1 MPVLPADCF
10 INAYF
15 TLSPSPQKRRI
26 VLLGATGSIGE
37 STLRVITA
45 HRDRLELV
53 GIAAH
58 RNHGRLAEIARQF
71 GVRHVG
77 LYDSAAYSE
86 ARSSNDFPAETKFFG
101 GAEGLSQ
108 LATLADADIVLVA
121 IVGTTALEPTLAA
134 IAAKKTVALA
144 SKEILVL
151 AGKFVMA
158 AARASGSRLLPVDS
172 EHNAVFQCLEG
183 HRAED
188 VRRLVLTASGG
199 AFRDWP
205 LEKLADVTPAD
216 ALQHPNWTM
225 GPKITVDSA
234 TMANKGLELIEAQC
248 LFDLRADQC
257 QAVIHLQSTMHCLV
271 EFKDGS
277 LLAHLCPPSMTF
289 PIQHALLY
297 PQRAATSTDVALP
310 LNRIF
315 SLDFRP
321 VDETRYPCLR
331 LAREAMAAGGV
342 APAVFNAANEVAV
355 AAFLQNRVPFLA
367 IPQIIDKTLASVKNF
382 EPGTLEQ
389 VLAVDAAARQTAA
402 TNLPT

>member
-1 MPVLPADCF
+1 MTNIL
-10 INAYF
+10 
-15 TLSPSPQKRRI
+15 PQKRRV

-37 STLRVITA
+37 STLRVIA
-45 HRDRLELV
+45 AQSDRLELV

-58 RNHGRLAEIARQF
+58 GKHQRLAEIARQF

-77 LYDSAAYSE
+77 LYDEPAYAA
-86 ARSSNDFPAETKFFG
+86 ARSSPAFPTGTKFYG
-101 GAEGLSQ
+101 GAAGLSD
-108 LATLADADIVLVA
+108 LATLAEADTILIAV
-121 IVGTTALEPTLAA
+121 VGTAGLQPALAA
-134 IAAKKTVALA
+134 IAAKKTIALA

-151 AGKFVMA
+151 AGKFIIE

-183 HRAED
+183 HRTSD

-205 LEKLADVTPAD
+205 LEKLAHVTPAD
-216 ALQHPNWTM
+216 ALKHPNWAM

-234 TMANKGLELIEAQC
+234 TLANKGLELIEAQC
-248 LFDLRADQC
+248 LFGLRAEQC
-257 QAVIHLQSTMHCLV
+257 QAVIHLQSTVHCLV
-271 EFKDGS
+271 EFNDGS
-277 LLAHLCPPSMTF
+277 LLAQLCPPSMTF

-297 PQRAATSTDVALP
+297 PERAAAGTDSALP
-310 LNRIF
+310 LDRIF

-321 VDETRYPCLR
+321 ADEGRYPCLR
-331 LAREAMAAGGV
+331 LAREAMTAGGV

-367 IPQIIDKTLASVKNF
+367 IPRIIEQTLAAVKNF
-382 EPGTLEQ
+382 EPSTLAQ
-389 VLAVDAAARQTAA
+389 VLSADASARQIA
-402 TNLPT
+402 TTPFPL